1 MDKNKRDLMIL
12 IAIIF
17 IGINYA
23 TYTYFISQKMKST
36 EAFKNNYIAQAEK
49 LSEMEVK
56 KETIKQRKKE
66 IEKLKKDTASF
77 SSKIPSKVNTPELIY
92 DFYTAC
98 QKYKVIGDS
107 VSFQLLDNS
116 EADKTDKSEDESLS
130 NANVYTLTIS
140 LKVTGHKIDM
150 ETFIK
155 NLNTITKRKL
165 NIKSIAL
172 ATLDL
177 EDKDEDKTDAKA
189 DENGIE
195 DILNKTSLNETKPY
209 TLQLLGSNLYADGI
223 VRKDDNIDQLD
234 KNNIYNSTNLDKLD
248 EDKPIIP
255 NFKDNTYLPN
265 YISAEIVFY
274 QYIEKNE
281 NNESIMSKN
290 YEFYDSK
297 KEGFD
302 SIADMFK

>member
-1 MDKNKRDLMIL
+1 MEKNKRDLMIL

-36 EAFKNNYIAQAEK
+36 EAFKNNYITQAEK

-56 KETIKQRKKE
+56 RETIKQRKKE

-77 SSKIPSKVNTPELIY
+77 SSKIPSRVNTPELIY
-92 DFYTAC
+92 NFYTAC

-116 EADKTDKSEDESLS
+116 KVDKADKGENEILS
-130 NANVYTLTIS
+130 NANVNTLTIN
-140 LKVTGHKIDM
+140 LKVTGHKIDI

-172 ATLDL
+172 ATLDS
-177 EDKDEDKTDAKA
+177 EDKDETEAKV
-189 DENGIE
+189 DGNDNEE
-195 DILNKTSLNETKPY
+195 ILNKTSLNKIEPY
-209 TLQLLGSNLYADGI
+209 AVQLLGNNLYADGI
-223 VRKDDNIDQLD
+223 VKKDDSIDELHKD
-234 KNNIYNSTNLDKLD
+234 NVYNNTNLDNLD
-248 EDKPIIP
+248 QDKAIIP
-255 NFKDNTYLPN
+255 NLENNVYFPN
-265 YISAEIVFY
+265 YISVEIIFY
-274 QYIEKNE
+274 QYIEKSE
-281 NNESIMSKN
+281 ENESIILKN

>member
-1 MDKNKRDLMIL
+1 MDKNKRDLMTL

-23 TYTYFISQKMKST
+23 TYTYFISQKMKSV
-36 EAFKNNYIAQAEK
+36 EAFKNNYITQAEK

-66 IEKLKKDTASF
+66 IEKLKKDTSSF
-77 SSKIPSKVNTPELIY
+77 SSKIPAKVNTPELIY
-92 DFYTAC
+92 DFYTSC
-98 QKYKVIGDS
+98 QKYNVIGDS
-107 VSFQLLDNS
+107 VSFQLLEDS
-116 EADKTDKSEDESLS
+116 EVNNNDKSDNEDLS
-130 NANVYTLTIS
+130 NANVYTLAIN

-155 NLNTITKRKL
+155 NLNNITKRKL

-177 EDKDEDKTDAKA
+177 EDKDEDKAENKA
-189 DENGIE
+189 DGNSIE
-195 DILNKTSLNETKPY
+195 GGLNKTSLNETKPY

-223 VRKDDNIDQLD
+223 VKKDDSVGRLD
-234 KNNIYNSTNLDKLD
+234 KNDTYNNINLDNLDKD
-248 EDKPIIP
+248 NSIIP
-255 NFKDNTYLPN
+255 NLKDNNYFPN

-281 NNESIMSKN
+281 KNESVMPNN

>member
-1 MDKNKRDLMIL
+1 MEKNKRDLMIL

-36 EAFKNNYIAQAEK
+36 EAFKNNYITQAEK

-56 KETIKQRKKE
+56 RETIKQRKKE
-66 IEKLKKDTASF
+66 IEKFKKDTASF
-77 SSKIPSKVNTPELIY
+77 SSKIPSRVNTPELIY
-92 DFYTAC
+92 NFYTAC

-116 EADKTDKSEDESLS
+116 EVDKADKGENEILS
-130 NANVYTLTIS
+130 NANVNTLTIN
-140 LKVTGHKIDM
+140 LKVTGHKIDI

-172 ATLDL
+172 ATLDS
-177 EDKDEDKTDAKA
+177 EDKDETEAKV
-189 DENGIE
+189 DGNDNEE
-195 DILNKTSLNETKPY
+195 ILNKTSLNKIEPY
-209 TLQLLGSNLYADGI
+209 AVQLLGNNLYADGI
-223 VRKDDNIDQLD
+223 VKKDDSIDELHKD
-234 KNNIYNSTNLDKLD
+234 NVYNNTNLDNLD
-248 EDKPIIP
+248 EDKDIIP
-255 NFKDNTYLPN
+255 NLENNIYFPN
-265 YISAEIVFY
+265 YISVEIIFY
-274 QYIEKNE
+274 QYIEKSE
-281 NNESIMSKN
+281 ENESIILKN